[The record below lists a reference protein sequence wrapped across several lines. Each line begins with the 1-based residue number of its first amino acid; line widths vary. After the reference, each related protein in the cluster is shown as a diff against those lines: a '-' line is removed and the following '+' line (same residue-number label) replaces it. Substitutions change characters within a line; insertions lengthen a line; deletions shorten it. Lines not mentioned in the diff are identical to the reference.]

1 MLPNTHF
8 TLARWDRVDRRQRQR
23 RPRPP
28 PTAAAT
34 LSVLTASPPQSS
46 VNELRREHNHFGAGE
61 ATSFWKRGSFRSGS
75 NIGSSRSSA
84 GVSGTLLAN
93 GPLYGIESNFCKAAI
108 ARSGS
113 PTCAA
118 TRARYLD
125 WDRTSYR
132 VLLNWIRRHGALR
145 QRQRT
150 GLVAET
156 HHGQREISN
165 ENIIFRLFF
174 EERFQFA
181 ARLAPTFLGGGIVAG
196 DFLRPA

>member
-8 TLARWDRVDRRQRQR
+8 TLARWDRVDRRQRQT
-23 RPRPP
+23 PP
-28 PTAAAT
+28 PHRPTAAT

-46 VNELRREHNHFGAGE
+46 VNEPRREHNYFGAGE

-113 PTCAA
+113 PIVRRNPCED
-118 TRARYLD
+118 LD

-132 VLLNWIRRHGALR
+132 VLLNWIRGYGALR
-145 QRQRT
+145 QRQRA
-150 GLVAET
+150 GLVAKT

-181 ARLAPTFLGGGIVAG
+181 ARLAPTFLGGGMVAR
-196 DFLRPA
+196 DILSPT